1 MGYLQIVL
9 SASHLP
15 AHSSR
20 EILIIFGSLTTC
32 DPGNVH
38 DTVEACV
45 RDRIQVNVVA
55 LAAEMK
61 ICRDFCTKT
70 GGGSNSSLTTFSTF
84 NYHTKGHF
92 GVALNEGHFKDLMFE
107 SIPPPAQRAI
117 PVSLQP
123 PSGGIA
129 SSSGASAG
137 SDLLIMGFPTQ
148 IPASSSPSLCACHAE
163 LKRQG
168 YICPR
173 CSAKLCDVP
182 TDCDICGLMIV
193 SSPHLARSYHH
204 LFPVQPFQPQC
215 VAPTS
220 LECRSQLTVSLV
232 VSQNC
237 CGRGCLSY
245 MRCLFQAFCGTAADF
260 WLLRAAGYQSPRQ
273 IPMSGSL

>member
-1 MGYLQIVL
+1 M
-9 SASHLP
+9 SHLP
-15 AHSSR
+15 SHSSR

-45 RDRIQVNVVA
+45 KDRIRVNVVA
-55 LAAEMK
+55 LAAEMR
-61 ICRDFCTKT
+61 ICRDFCVRT
-70 GGGSNSSLTTFSTF
+70 GGN
-84 NYHTKGHF
+84 F

-107 SIPPPAQRAI
+107 SISPPAQRANPSSI
-117 PVSLQP
+117 AGSQAP
-123 PSGGIA
+123 PQGGTVPPTL
-129 SSSGASAG
+129 SSGAGAG

-204 LFPVQPFQPQC
+204 LFPVQPFPAQT
-215 VAPTS
+215 VAEESASPT
-220 LECRSQLTVSLV
+220 C
-232 VSQNC
+232 
-237 CGRGCLSY
+237 
-245 MRCLFQAFCGTAADF
+245 AACSKPF
-260 WLLRAAGYQSPRQ
+260 AVPRQ
-273 IPMSGSL
+273 ISDSLEMQGISPLGRYRCPDRCKLDFCADCDEFIHTVLHVCPGCSA